1 MIPADWM
8 RNREQADFK
17 GNILIAKRQLA
28 VIINPL
34 ADEQAFDWSPGFAA
48 AQLETE
54 TFTKIAE
61 YDAMNRMRQ
70 LQNWHSPQT
79 TAGVYKPQY
88 NERGVLFAE
97 TVQIGTT
104 TQSIIRETAY
114 DEKGQ
119 KQYIKYGNG
128 TTTRYFYDR
137 FSFRLKQLRTT
148 RAGFDRELPTGIAMF
163 KSNQVMQD
171 LHYTYDAVGNI
182 TAIYDDAY
190 EPAFFNNQQVLPKN
204 EYTYDALYRLIEAT
218 GTRENSNFNKST
230 W

>member
-1 MIPADWM
+1 M
-8 RNREQADFK
+8 
-17 GNILIAKRQLA
+17 
-28 VIINPL
+28 
-34 ADEQAFDWSPGFAA
+34 
-48 AQLETE
+48 
-54 TFTKIAE
+54 
-61 YDAMNRMRQ
+61 
-70 LQNWHSPQT
+70 
-79 TAGVYKPQY
+79 
-88 NERGVLFAE
+88 LFAE

-218 GTRENSNFNKST
+218 GRENSNFNNAPGRQDEQATDTTSFPVTTAGVLRNYIQTYEYDKVGNINTMSHRAGNGALSERWT
-230 W
+230 RNYDYETTSNRLKNTVIGNDIRMPLIILMMRTVTF